1 KKIGRP
7 QPDQPFDREELNR
20 YLLERAREAIQRA
33 DLSPLD
39 AFLADDFNRRTLCG
53 WLRHQYG
60 IEMTPQEFEKFERGD
75 IDGPV
80 QLVNERVHAA
90 YRHQE
95 IKFPVSVAMYRF
107 LGGRQ
112 IDRDGL
118 LHWANNRF
126 RSGLTENDIKEKE
139 RDQIAEQLFDV
150 SQRYFPNDD

>member
-1 KKIGRP
+1 
-7 QPDQPFDREELNR
+7 
-20 YLLERAREAIQRA
+20 
-33 DLSPLD
+33 
-39 AFLADDFNRRTLCG
+39 
-53 WLRHQYG
+53 
-60 IEMTPQEFEKFERGD
+60 RGD

-80 QLVNERVHAA
+80 TLVNERVHAA

-150 SQRYFPNDD
+150 SQRYFPGDDVVNRLTEQLDHLSETNGHSGNGHVSRSALQEVSGLVNTELGVQLDESQLEQLDGNQVRQLILQG